1 MEKMSTK
8 RVLFKRLIVLAAYFL
23 SFFSGATCIVVSMR
37 NIVHCKSVSI
47 GFIAKALLFISSE
60 FALFSMCTYIMLWLV
75 RAFETYIRSQR
86 KRFGV
91 RNLFMY
97 FPLFVIGLLL
107 IFIVFKIE
115 YCLQFIITAALTA
128 GTANVYG
135 MIKDKS
141 YLLHNAFRE
150 VKFWITCKPGE
161 KFEI

>member
-8 RVLFKRLIVLAAYFL
+8 RVLFKRLIVIAAYFL

-37 NIVHCKSVSI
+37 NIVHCKSVPI
-47 GFIAKALLFISSE
+47 GIIAKALLFISSE
-60 FALFSMCTYIMLWLV
+60 FALFCMCTYIMLWLV
-75 RAFETYIRSQR
+75 RAFETYIRSSR
-86 KRFGV
+86 KRFGTK
-91 RNLFMY
+91 NLFMY

-107 IFIVFKIE
+107 IFIVLGME
-115 YCLQFIITAALTA
+115 YCWQFIITAALTA

>member
-1 MEKMSTK
+1 
-8 RVLFKRLIVLAAYFL
+8 
-23 SFFSGATCIVVSMR
+23 
-37 NIVHCKSVSI
+37 
-47 GFIAKALLFISSE
+47 
-60 FALFSMCTYIMLWLV
+60 MLWLV

-97 FPLFVIGLLL
+97 FLLFVIGLLL

-115 YCLQFIITAALTA
+115 YCLQFIITA